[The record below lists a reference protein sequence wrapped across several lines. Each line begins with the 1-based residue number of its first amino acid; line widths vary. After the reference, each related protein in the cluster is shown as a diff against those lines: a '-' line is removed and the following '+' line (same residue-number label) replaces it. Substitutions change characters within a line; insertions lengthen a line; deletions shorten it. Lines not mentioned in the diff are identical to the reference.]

1 MPLSEQEQ
9 RLLEEMERSLYHND
23 ADFVATVSPRQG
35 KINYTV
41 LVSGVLLGLLG
52 IATLVTGVIIR
63 QPLVG
68 VLGFAIMFAGVL
80 VAVAPPKRSSSAS
93 APTASNKRTTPNRT
107 SPSSFMD
114 NLNDRWDKRQDGRDS

>member
-41 LVSGVLLGLLG
+41 LASGVLLGLLG
-52 IATLVTGVIIR
+52 IATLVTGVIIH

-80 VAVAPPKRSSSAS
+80 VAVAPPKKSSAS
-93 APTASNKRTTPNRT
+93 TPTSSSTKRTTPSRP

>member
-23 ADFVATVSPRQG
+23 ADFVATVSTGRG

-41 LVSGVLLGLLG
+41 LMGGVLLGLLG
-52 IATLVTGVIIR
+52 VGALVTGVIIQ

-68 VLGFAIMFAGVL
+68 VLGFALMFAGVL
-80 VAVAPPKRSSSAS
+80 IAIAPSKRAS
-93 APTASNKRTTPNRT
+93 AG
-107 SPSSFMD
+107 SPSTGADKRRDDKHVTARFMD
-114 NLNDRWDKRQDGRDS
+114 NLNERWDKRQDGERR

>member
-41 LVSGVLLGLLG
+41 LASGVLLGLLG
-52 IATLVTGVIIR
+52 IATLVTGVIIH

-80 VAVAPPKRSSSAS
+80 VAVAPPKKSSAS
-93 APTASNKRTTPNRT
+93 TPTSTSTKRTTPSRP

>member
-23 ADFVATVSPRQG
+23 ADFVATVSSGRG

-41 LVSGVLLGLLG
+41 LVGGVLLGLLG
-52 IATLVTGVIIR
+52 VGTLVTGVIIQ

-68 VLGFAIMFAGVL
+68 VLGFALMFAGVL
-80 VAVAPPKRSSSAS
+80 IAITPSKRAAHNAAPAANGKPTGSVGGRS
-93 APTASNKRTTPNRT
+93 
-107 SPSSFMD
+107 SSFMD
-114 NLNDRWDKRQDGRDS
+114 NLGARWDKRQGGDQR